1 MATLEDAEIPVAA
14 VGLPGVTAAIKSA
27 AWRSSVQQHSH
38 YLLYTAK
45 IFTGEQWM
53 CVGACMRVH
62 SQVTS
67 STLF

>member
-1 MATLEDAEIPVAA
+1 MATLEDAEIPVTA
-14 VGLPGVTAAIKSA
+14 VGLPGVTAAVKSA
-27 AWRSSVQQHSH
+27 AWRSSVQHSH

-45 IFTGEQWM
+45 IFIGEQWM

-62 SQVTS
+62 LHVTS